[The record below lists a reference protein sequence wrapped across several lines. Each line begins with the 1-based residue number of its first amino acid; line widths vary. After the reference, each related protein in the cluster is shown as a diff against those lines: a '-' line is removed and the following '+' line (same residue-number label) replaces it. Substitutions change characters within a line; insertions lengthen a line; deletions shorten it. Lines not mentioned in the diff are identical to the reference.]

1 MNQTTSPVD
10 ALSLAGAFIGNT
22 LRLSFYA
29 ITHDEMLLA
38 LPTAWITNTNNE
50 TRTLVTTDMLKL
62 ADLPNYTLAAI
73 PGFVIMCCVEYLVGL
88 CRGVGGLG
96 CSANNSCLSFSF
108 LSRFILFFA

>member
-1 MNQTTSPVD
+1 MNQTSPVD

-38 LPTAWITNTNNE
+38 LPTGWINTNNA
-50 TRTLVTTDMLKL
+50 TRTVVTTDMLKL

-73 PGFVIMCCVEYLVGL
+73 PGHL
-88 CRGVGGLG
+88 RGTGARELG
-96 CSANNSCLSFSF
+96 ADGW
-108 LSRFILFFA
+108 RD